1 MVYSYDS
8 YARLIKVQRYP
19 QGPSGAED
27 LCQQE
32 DYYYDGTNPVSSSYP
47 TDALGHLSAVQY
59 WGGNNPNAGNPC
71 DTTFTELY
79 NYGQPGAPVGKQLQI
94 SRAGVSQTITLTA
107 AFTYDTEGRMT
118 GETYPSDYVGNTA
131 NLGYTF
137 DSMGRLNTMTDKIAN
152 AAIIQGATYGPANEL
167 LTITG
172 GNYINAWAGETR
184 SYNSLKQL
192 TGILAYNSP
201 GPVSIS
207 YNYPATGNNGKIVSQ
222 TDDVSGETV
231 TYAYDALNRLA
242 AAATQAD
249 ISASWGQS
257 FSYDGFGN
265 LTNVNVTLGTAPTL
279 LASYDPGTNHPNAAG
294 LNVDAN
300 GNPGYIPVPAD
311 GGTNFVALYDVEN
324 RLVSVAGTLYSYAPG
339 NKRVWRGNATRSL
352 DVVTF
357 WSVSGQ
363 KLAEYSLNSSSFY
376 ATQTGT
382 NYYFGSMLIK
392 NGNSPTNW
400 VYSDRL
406 GSVGKFFPYGVERPS
421 ATTNGTEKFTGYFRD
436 NETGNDYADQRYS
449 SPGYGRFLTPDSM
462 GGRAADPSSWNKY
475 AYTRGDPINRIDP
488 GGNYDCTVG
497 VGEGAETT
505 ACENYTVY
513 EGPANPQ
520 CMLLAQAGAAGNPAA
535 TELYETYCTSGGGVT
550 ASTEGSSAPTAI
562 NNFQPLN
569 SNIFNVL
576 SAALAGTVCGA
587 WFQAG
592 LATSGNAQYGGQS
605 LSDFLTNYLPQFVG
619 SGDFVGGNSNSLEG
633 GAPIPVNYL
642 IAMNNEGAFSIQYH
656 RAKRSVRVTTIQ
668 ASLQTL
674 MAEALRRKRS

>member
-311 GGTNFVALYDVEN
+311 GGTTSWRFTTWRIGWFRWRVRLELRSGEQAGVARERNPQPRRGYILE
-324 RLVSVAGTLYSYAPG
+324 RERAEAGGIFAELQQLL
-339 NKRVWRGNATRSL
+339 RNADGDELLLR
-352 DVVTF
+352 
-357 WSVSGQ
+357 Q
-363 KLAEYSLNSSSFY
+363 H
-376 ATQTGT
+376 
-382 NYYFGSMLIK
+382 
-392 NGNSPTNW
+392 
-400 VYSDRL
+400 
-406 GSVGKFFPYGVERPS
+406 
-421 ATTNGTEKFTGYFRD
+421 
-436 NETGNDYADQRYS
+436 ADQERQQ
-449 SPGYGRFLTPDSM
+449 PDEL
-462 GGRAADPSSWNKY
+462 
-475 AYTRGDPINRIDP
+475 
-488 GGNYDCTVG
+488 G
-497 VGEGAETT
+497 VL
-505 ACENYTVY
+505 
-513 EGPANPQ
+513 GPAGLGGEVFSLR
-520 CMLLAQAGAAGNPAA
+520 CGAA
-535 TELYETYCTSGGGVT
+535 
-550 ASTEGSSAPTAI
+550 
-562 NNFQPLN
+562 
-569 SNIFNVL
+569 
-576 SAALAGTVCGA
+576 
-587 WFQAG
+587 
-592 LATSGNAQYGGQS
+592 
-605 LSDFLTNYLPQFVG
+605 VG
-619 SGDFVGGNSNSLEG
+619 D
-633 GAPIPVNYL
+633 
-642 IAMNNEGAFSIQYH
+642 H
-656 RAKRSVRVTTIQ
+656 
-668 ASLQTL
+668 
-674 MAEALRRKRS
+674 